1 MIPGHI
7 VRPHHKDA
15 SQTLKGATDK
25 FSFTDSVP
33 GLRISKENPFHP
45 GPQGRELRFGD
56 PRPRHRPFRLSVTP
70 RPAPPAKMLT
80 LIGQRGLLAPP
91 RARLGSASF
100 QRAET
105 AQTQTARSSRS
116 SLPGSSG
123 SPSPPP
129 RADPGGSPLPPGP
142 TEPLP
147 GSAYVA
153 EGISVFF
160 FFFFFKK
167 NACHYSLIHPTN
179 NSSVSAL
186 WQRDKQDMVPVH
198 IKGCGTG

>member
-15 SQTLKGATDK
+15 RQTLKGATDK
-25 FSFTDSVP
+25 FSFTESVS
-33 GLRISKENPFHP
+33 GLRISKENPSHP

-56 PRPRHRPFRLSVTP
+56 PRPRHRPFRLSITP

-80 LIGQRGLLAPP
+80 LIGQRGLRAPP

-105 AQTQTARSSRS
+105 AQTQIARSSRS

-123 SPSPPP
+123 SPSPPL

-147 GSAYVA
+147 GSADVA
-153 EGISVFF
+153 EVLSVFF
-160 FFFFFKK
+160 FIFFLK
-167 NACHYSLIHPTN
+167 NACRYSIIHPTN

-186 WQRDKQDMVPVH
+186 WQRDKQDTVPVH